1 MDYSKGLVI
10 SKQQGWDL
18 NPSSQAPESKLLTTL
33 SVLTFTF
40 SAQDLKGKTPT

>member
-10 SKQQGWDL
+10 SKRQGWDL

-40 SAQDLKGKTPT
+40 SAQDLRGKTPT